1 MIIVLNLDVREEV
14 VLICTSCYMQ
24 QPIALHKIFHPV
36 IVGKCEVCSKI
47 DKRWT
52 IISHFVSGVAH
63 LILSDIGP
71 YRIVMI
77 DRIKENSD
85 GIKSRNS
92 IQP

>member
-1 MIIVLNLDVREEV
+1 MIIVSNLDIREEV

-24 QPIALHKIFHPV
+24 QPVTLHKIFHPV
-36 IVGKCEVCSKI
+36 IVGECEVCSKI

-71 YRIVMI
+71 YRVVMI
-77 DRIKENSD
+77 DRHKEANNAN
-85 GIKSRNS
+85 RTNR
-92 IQP
+92 PVRP